1 MISIIIPVYNLEN
14 YIERT
19 LDSVFAQTYRDIEVV
34 AVDDGSK
41 DNSPAILDAYAKK
54 EPRLKV
60 IHKPNGGVTMARL
73 DGVKVASGDYI
84 GFVDGDDLIDPDMYQ
99 RLYDNM
105 MKYDADISHCGYRVI
120 KTTGTEYKYNTG
132 RVVRQDNQAGLIDL
146 LEGSFVEPGLCN
158 KLYNKTLLHSLFHDS
173 PMDFTLKNNED
184 LLMNYCLFKNANTS
198 VYEDFCPY
206 QYMIRDGSAAHGRIN
221 EVKLR
226 DPVKASGI
234 ILQDTKNNKS
244 IYKVAAGLYLAK
256 ITPVINNR
264 DREFAG
270 VRKDTIKQLRDFIPE
285 YLHTEKS
292 GKRKFLAVWAAYLP
306 NTYSAVHRLYA
317 KRKG

>member
-146 LEGSFVEPGLCN
+146 LEGSFVEPGLWN
-158 KLYNKTLLHSLFHDS
+158 KLYNKTLLHSLFHEEAFDTS
-173 PMDFTLKNNED
+173 IIINED
-184 LLMNYCLFKNANTS
+184 LLMNYFLFREAKS
-198 VYEDFCPY
+198 SIYEDFCPY
-206 QYMIRDGSAAHGRIN
+206 QYIKREGSASNCNA
-221 EVKLR
+221 KLR
-226 DPVKASGI
+226 DFEQPIHVRQI
-234 ILQDTKNNKS
+234 IMDDCNGKKEEIFGKKIYISKLINYYGRQELKSSQFSDFKKNLRKLIITNKNLLS
-244 IYKVAAGLYLAK
+244 YLSKKQKIAGYMIIHCPIIYEML
-256 ITPVINNR
+256 N
-264 DREFAG
+264 D
-270 VRKDTIKQLRDFIPE
+270 VRKEVF
-285 YLHTEKS
+285 
-292 GKRKFLAVWAAYLP
+292 
-306 NTYSAVHRLYA
+306 
-317 KRKG
+317 